1 MSINPNPAPEPF
13 PIWVVW
19 REDQPAHGY
28 FATEDIAKRATI
40 DYWEEDEPVCPD
52 YSWRRDG
59 PRWELVVGGEH
70 GGVYASRHLVYGGAP
85 AAVSVV
91 PPATNQTALLSG
103 AERQFLTFA
112 LDLAFDRMV
121 SDDGFTDEDEAALAK
136 LRRLAAEATPV
147 AVSPADANETAAS
160 VAAPVGRAAVLREVG
175 WTECSPEWLSAHP
188 GKCGTAPRV
197 PGGPAVS
204 HWHPQQAAGSCAA
217 AEAPHAETPDAGDLA
232 ARLEAALTE
241 RFTEL
246 GNPFSEMR
254 RHEQG
259 PDGWPSS
266 HPVGPHQVA
275 EVLRE
280 LLATPPAVVAQPG
293 KETDRG

>member
-91 PPATNQTALLSG
+91 PPATNQAGLLRWAADQLDADMERFFTEWPNEPRNSPYALG
-103 AERQFLTFA
+103 RKDAAAE
-112 LDLAFDRMV
+112 
-121 SDDGFTDEDEAALAK
+121 
-136 LRRLAAEATPV
+136 LRRLAAEA
-147 AVSPADANETAAS
+147 
-160 VAAPVGRAAVLREVG
+160 
-175 WTECSPEWLSAHP
+175 
-188 GKCGTAPRV
+188 
-197 PGGPAVS
+197 
-204 HWHPQQAAGSCAA
+204 
-217 AEAPHAETPDAGDLA
+217 PHTETPDELCGRTKSVCDTEYPPCGRPAGHEEAYCRSADGKQHFLA
-232 ARLEAALTE
+232 VDA
-241 RFTEL
+241 
-246 GNPFSEMR
+246 
-254 RHEQG
+254 
-259 PDGWPSS
+259 
-266 HPVGPHQVA
+266 
-275 EVLRE
+275 
-280 LLATPPAVVAQPG
+280 PAVVAQPG
-293 KETDRG
+293 KETDTGSRIVAHVLATHTDLHCLNCTPPPHGDIWTPVTADELDDGGVCARCGADVLIPQEETRRG